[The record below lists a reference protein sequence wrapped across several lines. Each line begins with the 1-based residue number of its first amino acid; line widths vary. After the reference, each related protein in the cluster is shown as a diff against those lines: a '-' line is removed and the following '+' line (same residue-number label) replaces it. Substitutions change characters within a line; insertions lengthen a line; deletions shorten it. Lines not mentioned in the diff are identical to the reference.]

1 MAPRLREGVEDYTG
15 ASGGVK
21 EKMQKWISKEKRE
34 TDKDAEGSRRR
45 KYRKKEDE
53 MDERKDSKRERLGIR
68 TWNVRSLN
76 DTGRLEEVTR
86 EMKRYGL
93 NVLGVSEV
101 RQKGQDDIVIED
113 VGVRM
118 TYSGGEEKQRGVG
131 ILFDEETTKR
141 IVEVEKCSDR

>member
-1 MAPRLREGVEDYTG
+1 
-15 ASGGVK
+15 
-21 EKMQKWISKEKRE
+21 
-34 TDKDAEGSRRR
+34 
-45 KYRKKEDE
+45 
-53 MDERKDSKRERLGIR
+53 
-68 TWNVRSLN
+68 
-76 DTGRLEEVTR
+76 
-86 EMKRYGL
+86 MKRYGL

-141 IVEVEKCSDR
+141 IVEVEKCSDRLIMIKVNATPVDMVLIQVYMPTTTREDDEVEEMYEQVERIINK